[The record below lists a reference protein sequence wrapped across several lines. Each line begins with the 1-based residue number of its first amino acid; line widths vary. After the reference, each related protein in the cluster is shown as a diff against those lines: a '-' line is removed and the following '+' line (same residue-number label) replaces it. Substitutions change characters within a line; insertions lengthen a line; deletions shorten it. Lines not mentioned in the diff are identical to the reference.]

1 MAELAYQVTDFA
13 YQGDGE
19 FSYQGSSGAV
29 VVQEIRSGGYWPD
42 YKTRRRTKED
52 VRRERIERGILPPE
66 LEIVAQQA
74 VVQAVAA
81 SAQVSKAPGPSLLKA
96 MEARESYENAYR
108 QAYKTAY
115 VAEVVAEHWK
125 EDLRR
130 ASNRR
135 AILLLLH

>member
-1 MAELAYQVTDFA
+1 MTFF
-13 YQGDGE
+13 GGE
-19 FSYQGSSGAV
+19 FFGGEFFSSGGQAV
-29 VVQEIRSGGYWPD
+29 ASVSGGYWPKYGKIRD
-42 YKTRRRTKED
+42 DED
-52 VRRERIERGILPPE
+52 VRRDRIARGILPPD
-66 LEIVAQQA
+66 LEVIAQQA